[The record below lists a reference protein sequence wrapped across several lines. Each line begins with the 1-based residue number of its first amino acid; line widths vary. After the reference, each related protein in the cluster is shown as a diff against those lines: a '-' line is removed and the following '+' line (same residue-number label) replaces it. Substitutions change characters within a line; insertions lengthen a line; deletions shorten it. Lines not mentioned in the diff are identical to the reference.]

1 MYEYKVNVVR
11 VIDGDTIVVD
21 IDLGFEMW
29 LRNQSVRLFGI
40 NTPEVRTRDEVA
52 KKVGIFVKGEVERLV
67 SESNNELTV
76 TTVFDKNDKFGRILG
91 VFKTKTNL
99 VLNDYLLNERY
110 AVKYDDDKDKM
121 LNEQTKNINW
131 LIESGKVT

>member
-1 MYEYKVNVVR
+1 MYEYKANVVR

-29 LRNQSVRLFGI
+29 LKNQSVRLYGI
-40 NTPEVRTRDEVA
+40 NTPEVRTRDKVA

-76 TTVFDKNDKFGRILG
+76 TTVFNKNDKFGRILG
-91 VFKTKTNL
+91 IFKTKTNV

-110 AVKYDDDKDKM
+110 AVKYDNDKDKM
-121 LNEQTKNINW
+121 LTEENKNINW
-131 LIESGKVT
+131 LIENGKVS

>member
-91 VFKTKTNL
+91 IFKTNTNI